1 MNEFIEIDVNKLTIY
16 DNLEDYI
23 TIKITTLY

>member
-1 MNEFIEIDVNKLTIY
+1 MNEFIEIDINKLTIY

-23 TIKITTLY
+23 TIKITTL